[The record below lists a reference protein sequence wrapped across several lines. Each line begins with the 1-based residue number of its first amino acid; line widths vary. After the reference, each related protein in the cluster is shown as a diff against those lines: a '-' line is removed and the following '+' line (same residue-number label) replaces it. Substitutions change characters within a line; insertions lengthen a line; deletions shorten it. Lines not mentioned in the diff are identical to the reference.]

1 MDSIFDPVFTL
12 DPAAHLETRPDG
24 LWLDAP
30 HLDVLEM
37 ARRMAAAEALLST
50 ISATALPDG
59 ETELIYHY
67 RSGSAALNIRVCT
80 TANSIPSIAPLCQA
94 ANWIEREIQDL
105 YAVKFTGHPN
115 PARLIRPP
123 QLPEG
128 FFRQPGGRSSR
139 K

>member
-1 MDSIFDPVFTL
+1 MDSIFNPVLAL
-12 DPAAHLETRPDG
+12 DPAARLETRPDG
-24 LWLDAP
+24 LWLEAP

-37 ARRMAAAEALLST
+37 ARRMVTAEALLST
-50 ISATALPDG
+50 ISATARPDG

-67 RSGSAALNIRVCT
+67 RIGGAALNIRVRT
-80 TANSIPSIAPLCQA
+80 TNNSLPSIAPLCQA

-115 PARLIRPP
+115 PARLIRPQ